1 MADFQSINSNN
12 QQPHDG
18 YGYVGIA
25 GNKGLT
31 AAGKILGSGVFAVS
45 ADSNATPLS
54 RPTADMTASSGNV
67 ILGPA
72 YPGTGA
78 DRQVGPI
85 GDTVALLNSV
95 YSDRFD
101 DTNYYHG
108 SGSYGGPS

>member
-1 MADFQSINSNN
+1 MAISQKIISGN

-18 YGYVGIA
+18 YGYVGLG

-31 AAGKILGSGVFAVS
+31 AAGKILGSGVFVAET
-45 ADSNATPLS
+45 DGTPLS
-54 RPTADMTASSGNV
+54 RPTDSMTAASGNV
-67 ILGPA
+67 IVGPA

-85 GDTVALLNSV
+85 GDTITNLNSM

-108 SGSYGGPS
+108 SGSFGGPS

>member
-1 MADFQSINSNN
+1 MAISQKIISGN
-12 QQPHDG
+12 QQPHGG
-18 YGYVGIA
+18 YGYVGLG

-31 AAGKILGSGVFAVS
+31 AAGKILGSGVFVVE
-45 ADSNATPLS
+45 ADGTPLS
-54 RPTADMTASSGNV
+54 RPTEGMTAASGNV
-67 ILGPA
+67 IVGPA

-85 GDTVALLNSV
+85 GDTVANLNST
-95 YSDRFD
+95 YGDRFN